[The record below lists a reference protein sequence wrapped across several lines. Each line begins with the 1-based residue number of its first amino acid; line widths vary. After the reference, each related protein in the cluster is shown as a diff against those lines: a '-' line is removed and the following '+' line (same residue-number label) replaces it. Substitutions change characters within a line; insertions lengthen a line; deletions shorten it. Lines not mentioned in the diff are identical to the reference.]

1 MVNSLLTIFLQ
12 AQNNVEMADAL
23 RNDGKI
29 WVVVVVILIILI
41 GLFFYLWR
49 LDNRIKKIENN
60 NSRDT

>member
-1 MVNSLLTIFLQ
+1 MLTIFLQ

>member
-1 MVNSLLTIFLQ
+1 MVNSLLTILLQ
-12 AQNNVEMADAL
+12 VRNNVEMADAL

-49 LDNRIKKIENN
+49 LDNRIKKMENN
-60 NSRDT
+60 NSKDT

>member
-1 MVNSLLTIFLQ
+1 MVNSLLTKFLQ

-41 GLFFYLWR
+41 GLFLYLWR

-60 NSRDT
+60 NSKDT